1 MSDIVIDER
10 VIQRLKNKIVLAE
23 NQNLRTKN
31 KSDAQMV
38 KMIKKWIEEEVR
50 CCSNQ

>member
-1 MSDIVIDER
+1 MSEIAMDER

-31 KSDAQMV
+31 KSDAEMV

-50 CCSNQ
+50 CCANQ